1 MNGLIV
7 FVVIVVLSAVIGAVS
22 QVLKN
27 QQQAE
32 QARAARARAANR
44 GGDADRD
51 RREGRSSGDI
61 DRFLEE
67 IDKLRR
73 KSAAGG
79 KAEPPSAAPVA
90 KRATRPTADVPTV
103 ERTRKPRLAD
113 EPDRSFPAPSAVGD
127 RPPPTSR
134 PTPPPRLEDLPV
146 APVIGPAVPPLAR
159 AAVTAPPRPA
169 TSKTEFG
176 KQLAALLGSK
186 TGVPMAVVLQEVLG
200 PPKCKRG

>member
-51 RREGRSSGDI
+51 RREGRASSDI

-79 KAEPPSAAPVA
+79 RAEPPTAAPVA
-90 KRATRPTADVPTV
+90 KRATRPPADVPTV
-103 ERTRKPRLAD
+103 ERSRKPRLAD
-113 EPDRSFPAPSAVGD
+113 E
-127 RPPPTSR
+127 
-134 PTPPPRLEDLPV
+134 
-146 APVIGPAVPPLAR
+146 
-159 AAVTAPPRPA
+159 
-169 TSKTEFG
+169 
-176 KQLAALLGSK
+176 
-186 TGVPMAVVLQEVLG
+186 
-200 PPKCKRG
+200 

>member
-7 FVVIVVLSAVIGAVS
+7 FVVIVVLSAIIGAVS

-32 QARAARARAANR
+32 QQARAARARAAR
-44 GGDADRD
+44 AGDAD
-51 RREGRSSGDI
+51 RREGRANSDI

-73 KSAAGG
+73 RSAGG
-79 KAEPPSAAPVA
+79 KAEPPAVAPVA
-90 KRATRPTADVPTV
+90 KRATRPPADVPTV
-103 ERTRKPRLAD
+103 ERSRRPRLAD
-113 EPDRSFPAPSAVGD
+113 EPDRSFPAPSVVGD

-134 PTPPPRLEDLPV
+134 PAPPVRVEDLPV
-146 APVIGPAVPPLAR
+146 APVIGPAAPPVAR
-159 AAVTAPPRPA
+159 PVTAPPRPA
-169 TSKTEFG
+169 AAPKTEFG